1 MFWISEKS
9 IIGKM
14 ISLMIC
20 FIENIWNKHLTFP
33 FKSEKLTAK
42 GENMGILNDEE
53 KEPGKQKEALE
64 LDSIQILSTKQLI
77 KYDVPNVKERISEHT
92 ITAFNRVIEHEM
104 KSMSITNYF
113 INLND

>member
-33 FKSEKLTAK
+33 FKSGKLIVK
-42 GENMGILNDEE
+42 GENMGI
-53 KEPGKQKEALE
+53 
-64 LDSIQILSTKQLI
+64 S
-77 KYDVPNVKERISEHT
+77 
-92 ITAFNRVIEHEM
+92 
-104 KSMSITNYF
+104 KSLCF
-113 INLND
+113 K